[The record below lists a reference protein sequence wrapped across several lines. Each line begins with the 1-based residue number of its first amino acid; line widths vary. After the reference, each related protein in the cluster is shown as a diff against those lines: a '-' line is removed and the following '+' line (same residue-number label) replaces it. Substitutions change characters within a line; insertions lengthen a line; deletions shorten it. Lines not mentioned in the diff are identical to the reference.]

1 MLDCTSVPKSKL
13 LHSHV
18 RVGNIVL
25 SILSGIG
32 KYYTPEKL
40 IGKRVV
46 VVTNLPPREM
56 KGLISEGM
64 ILCAEDASGNLSILT
79 PEKPLTDG
87 SNIS

>member
-1 MLDCTSVPKSKL
+1 MAWSTGFICSV
-13 LHSHV
+13 
-18 RVGNIVL
+18 RY
-25 SILSGIG
+25 LSGIG
-32 KYYTPEKL
+32 KHYTPEKL

-64 ILCAEDASGNLSILT
+64 ILCAEDSLGNLSILT